1 MRSNV
6 YPTTFAAT
14 EIQNSVT
21 EKRAK
26 RSARRSRVQNGRRSS
41 VIASILADAGRGAP
55 EYVERWVAGRG
66 AE

>member
-14 EIQNSVT
+14 EIQSDSSRGA
-21 EKRAK
+21 E
-26 RSARRSRVQNGRRSS
+26 RSARRSRVQNGRRLS
-41 VIASILADAGRGAP
+41 VIANILADAGRGAP